1 MLLGIPVP
9 AEILVDSLLLG
20 TIHMVIFHQAT
31 ASLYANQ
38 LHALAACIWC
48 KFMLLLVRVS

>member
-20 TIHMVIFHQAT
+20 TIHMVIFHQQPLLYMQISFMHWLFVSG
-31 ASLYANQ
+31 ASSRCSL
-38 LHALAACIWC
+38 
-48 KFMLLLVRVS
+48 SE

>member
-9 AEILVDSLLLG
+9 AEILVNSLLLG